1 MMETLRTCIRRSG
14 IVALAAIAAVLVSLT
29 PAHAAADFPAI
40 STDDVKKFIDLKE
53 PMLLIDARTPE
64 EYREAHITGAVN
76 IPEKGFEQ
84 AAAQLPTDKNT
95 LLVFYCNGVKCGKSK
110 RVAQKVKPLGYTAIL
125 IYSEGIPVWEERNL
139 PLVTG
144 PGYGKK
150 IDTTKLKP
158 SELDAL
164 IKASNSDY
172 VLVDVRD
179 EAEFKEGHIPTA
191 INIPAETFATKSDI
205 LPKEKKIIV
214 YCNTGSRS
222 YLAYKKLIGLA
233 YPKIYQS
240 LFADWKEA
248 GYPVDRQASAG
259 KKS

>member
-1 MMETLRTCIRRSG
+1 MTKNLHMIIKRSG
-14 IVALAAIAAVLVSLT
+14 IVALAAIAAVLVSLA
-29 PAHAAADFPAI
+29 PALAAADFPAI
-40 STDDVKKFIDLKE
+40 STDEVKKFIDRKE
-53 PMLLIDARTPE
+53 PMVLIDARTPE
-64 EYREAHITGAVN
+64 EYREAHITGAIN

-84 AAAQLPTDKNT
+84 AAAQLPTDKKT

-110 RVAQKVKPLGYTAIL
+110 RVAQKVAPLGFTAIL
-125 IYSEGIPVWEERNL
+125 IYREGMPVWEERNL

-150 IDTTKLKP
+150 IETTKLNP
-158 SELDAL
+158 AELDAL
-164 IKASNSDY
+164 IKASSSDY

-179 EAEFKEGHIPTA
+179 NGEFKEGHIPTA
-191 INIPAETFATKSDI
+191 INIPVETLAVKSDI

-222 YLAYKKLIGLA
+222 YLAYKKLLGLA
-233 YPKIYQS
+233 YPHIYQA

-248 GYPVDRQASAG
+248 KLPVAG
-259 KKS
+259 PTTVGKQS

>member
-1 MMETLRTCIRRSG
+1 MTNTLSSIAKRTG
-14 IVALAAIAAVLVSLT
+14 IVALAAIAAVLVFLA
-29 PAHAAADFPAI
+29 PALAAADFAVI
-40 STDDVKKFIDLKE
+40 TTDEVKKFIDQKE
-53 PMLLIDARTPE
+53 NVVLIDARTPE
-64 EYREAHITGAVN
+64 EFKEAHIVGSVN

-84 AAAQLPTDKNT
+84 AAAQLPADKKT

-110 RVAQKVKPLGYTAIL
+110 RVAQKVAPLGYTAIL
-125 IYSEGIPVWEERNL
+125 IYKEGIPVWEERNL

-150 IDTTKLKP
+150 IETTKLRP
-158 SELDAL
+158 NELDSL
-164 IKASNSDY
+164 IKAADSDY

-191 INIPAETFATKSDI
+191 INIPAETLATKSDI

-233 YPKIYQS
+233 YPHIYQA
-240 LFADWKEA
+240 LFAEWKEA
-248 GYPVDRQASAG
+248 GLPVAG
-259 KKS
+259 PKTAKK